1 MFGPSSS
8 LNITENV
15 DMSQSSIDLPY
26 TYNDWCHNVRSALT
40 GELNSVPN
48 EIVFNE
54 IINKSNGE
62 SYKYRKENKAYYKKK
77 WR

>member
-15 DMSQSSIDLPY
+15 DMSQSSIDLPS
-26 TYNDWCHNVRSALT
+26 TYNDWYHNVRSALT

-54 IINKSNGE
+54 IIN
-62 SYKYRKENKAYYKKK
+62 
-77 WR
+77 